1 MMLRPDAERIFDEA
15 GCLLRNVYP
24 HFFSRDA
31 GLYAMRKE
39 EWIKFIKN
47 NQYVFEAVGNDTQA
61 LKYVLKGVLIGWV
74 ALSDQIL
81 RNAAHVQNLK
91 HDNGVPRRRL

>member
-1 MMLRPDAERIFDEA
+1 MLRPDAERVFDEA

-31 GLYAMRKE
+31 DLHAIRKRQWLE
-39 EWIKFIKN
+39 FIKN

-74 ALSDQIL
+74 ALFDQIL
-81 RNAAHVQNLK
+81 RNAVHVETLK
-91 HDNGVPRRRL
+91 HDEGVPRRRL